1 MKRLLFIF
9 VLFCIFSTIHAES
22 IWTEGFETTFPPA
35 GWVTNSIDQ
44 TSTYAFTGS
53 YSVRLNSTGDYLIT
67 PPISSAQTLIFWTYT
82 TAADPAIVV
91 EYSAAANGPW
101 TEAAGSPFSGYTE
114 QWNGQFIDISSPGTV
129 YIRFRKSGSG
139 TLYIDDV
146 SLENG
151 IPTRNQ
157 PPVFDPLGDQ
167 TVFENQPLV
176 FSVSASD
183 PADNDPVTLSATN
196 LPLGAVFTNE
206 VFVWN
211 HAGPPGD
218 YTATFYAADKD
229 GTVSKTLCITV
240 SPLPQLLISEVA
252 DPAGTGGD
260 TGRFVELY
268 NVGSTAIDLAANS
281 WTLSKQIN
289 GGTWYDFPLTGTVAA
304 ASVQVIACN
313 ADDFQAVYGFMPHQS
328 SGTVSGN
335 GDDAYFLYCGGNHTN
350 GALVDLYGEV
360 NTDGSG
366 TAWDY
371 EDSRAVRKNY
381 ILQPNP
387 LWAASE
393 WIITS
398 GAEPAR
404 MNPGSHGPAPEFQ
417 GLENPFVFPGD
428 DLTLAV
434 TAINTVR
441 TDIITLSATALP
453 AGATFTPV
461 TGTNTVSSCLK
472 WNSPTAGVYTAT
484 FAAAGFAGT
493 NTVSVLITVSG
504 HSQIYGKF
512 YGWSGDTIFK
522 LTNGQFW
529 QQCVPGAKTASP
541 PLYRPTMTIT
551 NVLGTK
557 RMIVT
562 SVTGYVV
569 VTPLTVAESTVTNAF
584 TGLRNGNIYPLAD
597 RTVWRQISFE
607 TIPSSADPVTVWRW
621 IIDGRQMLRFIDRND
636 VVIGTCIAEAA
647 APPADTKTRSKVSG
661 YFYGFGYGSVFRLA
675 DGSWWKQISFERSAA
690 VHRNPD
696 VLVWNTNGLD
706 YLEMP
711 DENRSVTVEKLNVC
725 LESTVTNSFTGLHYG
740 NLYPLTGGG
749 SWIQLSFEHV
759 STNMPE
765 PKAVL
770 WKNGTQTTLLIRDS
784 RDVTI
789 GTCTVADSNA
799 DSDNDGLSNT
809 AEVLAGVDPLDAQ
822 SRFDL
827 RQTNHYVLNWNAV
840 ECRIYTIE
848 WTPSLARPFQILEN
862 SIAAP
867 QNSWTDTVHSAEARG
882 YYRISVR
889 LAD

>member
-1 MKRLLFIF
+1 MKRLLFVF
-9 VLFCIFSTIHAES
+9 VLFCIFPMIRAEPV
-22 IWTEGFETTFPPA
+22 WTEGFENTFPPA
-35 GWVTNSIDQ
+35 GWITNSIDRI
-44 TSTYAFTGS
+44 STYAFTGS

-67 PPISSAQTLIFWTYT
+67 PPISGAQTLIFWTYT

-91 EYSAAANGPW
+91 EYSTAANGPW
-101 TEAAGSPFSGYTE
+101 TEAAESPFSGYTE
-114 QWNGQFIDISSPGTV
+114 QWNGQFIDISSLGMV
-129 YIRFRKSGSG
+129 YIRFRKGGSG

-146 SLENG
+146 SVENG
-151 IPTRNQ
+151 IPTGHQ
-157 PPVFDPLGDQ
+157 QPVFDPLGDQ

-176 FSVSASD
+176 FAVSASD

-196 LPLGAVFTNE
+196 LPSGAVFTNGI
-206 VFVWN
+206 FTWD

-218 YTATFYAADKD
+218 YTVTFYAADKD
-229 GTVSKTLCITV
+229 GIVGKTIHITV
-240 SPLPQLLISEVA
+240 YPLPQLLISEVA

-260 TGRFVELY
+260 IGRFVELY
-268 NVGSTAIDLAANS
+268 NAGSTAIDLAANG

-289 GGTWYDFPLTGTVAA
+289 GGTWYDLPLTGTVAA
-304 ASVQVIACN
+304 SSVRVIACN
-313 ADDFQAVYGFMPHQS
+313 ADDFQAVYGFMPDQS

-360 NTDGSG
+360 NTDGSD

-371 EDSRAVRKNY
+371 EDSRAVRKNH
-381 ILQPNP
+381 ILSPNT
-387 LWAASE
+387 LWTASE

-398 GAEPAR
+398 GAEPAG
-404 MNPGSHGPAPEFQ
+404 MNPGEHGPVPEFQ
-417 GLENPFVFPGD
+417 RLENPFVFLGD

-434 TAINTVR
+434 TAVNTVR
-441 TDIITLSATALP
+441 TDVITLSATALP
-453 AGATFTPV
+453 AGATFTSA

-484 FAAAGFAGT
+484 FDAAGFAGT
-493 NTVSVLITVSG
+493 NTASITITVSSR
-504 HSQIYGKF
+504 SQIDGKF

-529 QQCVPGAKTASP
+529 QQCVPGSKTVSP
-541 PLYRPTMTIT
+541 ALYRPMMTIT

-562 SVTGYVV
+562 SLTGYVV
-569 VTPLTVAESTVTNAF
+569 VTPLTIAESTVTNAF
-584 TGLRNGNIYPLAD
+584 TGLRNGNIYQLAD

-607 TIPSSADPVTVWRW
+607 TIPYSADPVTVWCW
-621 IIDGRQMLRFIDRND
+621 IKDGRQMLRFIDRND

-647 APPADTKTRSKVSG
+647 APPDDTKTRSKVDG
-661 YFYGFGYGSVFRLA
+661 YFYGFGYGNVFRLT
-675 DGSWWKQISFERSAA
+675 DGSWWKQISFERSASA
-690 VHRNPD
+690 RRNPD
-696 VLVWNTNGLD
+696 VLVWSTNGLD

-740 NLYPLTGGG
+740 NLYQLADGG
-749 SWIQLSFEHV
+749 SWIQLSFENIR
-759 STNMPE
+759 TNMPE

-770 WKNGTQTTLLIRDS
+770 WNNGTQTTLLIRDS
-784 RDVTI
+784 RDVAV

-809 AEVLAGVDPLDAQ
+809 AEVLAGVDPLDSQ

-827 RQTNHYVLNWNAV
+827 RQTDHYVLNWNTV
-840 ECRIYTIE
+840 EGRIYTIE
-848 WTPSLARPFQILEN
+848 WTPSLTESFQTLET
-862 SIAAP
+862 SITSP
-867 QNSWTDTVHSAEARG
+867 QNSWTDTVHAVETKG